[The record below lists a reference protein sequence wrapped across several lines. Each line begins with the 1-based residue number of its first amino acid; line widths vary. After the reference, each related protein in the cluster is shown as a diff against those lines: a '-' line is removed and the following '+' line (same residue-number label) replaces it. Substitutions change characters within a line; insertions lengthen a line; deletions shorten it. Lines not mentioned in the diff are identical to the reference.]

1 MGSIY
6 DNSDKAM
13 DEYDY
18 RLITLLRQNGRRS
31 ISDLA
36 HEIGLSRAT
45 VRARMEKLE
54 QSGDI
59 VGYTVIL
66 RADAFNAPVRGIM
79 LIEVEGRTAERVAAA
94 LGGYPEVTALHNTNG
109 KWDFIAE
116 IAANSLTEFDAI
128 LHRIRRIPGIASSET
143 NILLS
148 TPKSTSAR
156 L

>member
-1 MGSIY
+1 
-6 DNSDKAM
+6 M
-13 DEYDY
+13 DEVDY
-18 RLITLLRQNGRRS
+18 RLMTLLRQNGRRS

-36 HEIGLSRAT
+36 LETGLSRAT
-45 VRARMEKLE
+45 VRARIEKLE
-54 QSGDI
+54 QTGGI
-59 VGYTVIL
+59 VGYTVVL
-66 RADAFNAPVRGIM
+66 RADALHAPVRGIM
-79 LIEVEGRTAERVAAA
+79 LIEVEGRAGERVASV

-116 IAANSLTEFDAI
+116 VAANSLTEFDDI

>member
-1 MGSIY
+1 M
-6 DNSDKAM
+6 DKPM
-13 DEYDY
+13 DEADY
-18 RLITLLRQNGRRS
+18 RLITLLRHNGRRS

-36 HEIGLSRAT
+36 HETGLSRAT
-45 VRARMEKLE
+45 VRARIEKLE
-54 QSGDI
+54 KSGDI

-66 RADAFNAPVRGIM
+66 RADAFSAPVRAIM
-79 LIEVEGRTAERVAAA
+79 LIEIEGRATDKVTMA
-94 LGGYPEVTALHNTNG
+94 LGGFPEVTALHKTNG
-109 KWDFIAE
+109 KWDIIAE
-116 IAANSLTEFDAI
+116 VSANSLTEFDDI

>member
-1 MGSIY
+1 
-6 DNSDKAM
+6 M
-13 DEYDY
+13 DDIDY
-18 RLITLLRQNGRRS
+18 RLITLLRQNGRRA

-36 HEIGLSRAT
+36 HETGLSRAT
-45 VRARMEKLE
+45 VRTRIERLE
-54 QSGDI
+54 GRGDI

-66 RADAFNAPVRGIM
+66 RADAFNAPVRGLM
-79 LIEVEGRTAERVAAA
+79 LIEVEGRAAEKVSVA
-94 LGGYPEVTALHNTNG
+94 LGGFPEVTALHNTNG

-116 IAANSLTEFDAI
+116 VAANSLTEFDDI